1 MLRKLVIVSS
11 LFAIS
16 LAAPTADAEADPQLV
31 VGGTH
36 TAFGPRAVGPAVVP
50 APAVQVAETVALPNC
65 EIQYEEI
72 ETQVCTP
79 KTEEVCETK
88 DVVHQSIKYNK
99 VCKEVVNKEC
109 AIGSFGGVVGPA
121 HAIGKREAE
130 AFYGHHA
137 VAPVATAVHAV
148 PTPIVHEK
156 TVTSACAD
164 VVSEYCLNSPSVV
177 ETTEPLT
184 QCHLVK
190 KVDCVKDV
198 KKIPKKVCTPVE
210 TKVVV
215 HQQLGHF

>member
-1 MLRKLVIVSS
+1 M
-11 LFAIS
+11 
-16 LAAPTADAEADPQLV
+16 V

-36 TAFGPRAVGPAVVP
+36 TVFNNRAVGPAVVP
-50 APAVQVAETVALPNC
+50 APVAQVAQTVAVPNC

-109 AIGSFGGVVGPA
+109 APTVRRPPSLGVVVGPA

-137 VAPVATAVHAV
+137 VSPVATAVHAV

-164 VVSEYCLNSPSVV
+164 VVSEYCINSPTVE

-184 QCHLVK
+184 QCHLVR